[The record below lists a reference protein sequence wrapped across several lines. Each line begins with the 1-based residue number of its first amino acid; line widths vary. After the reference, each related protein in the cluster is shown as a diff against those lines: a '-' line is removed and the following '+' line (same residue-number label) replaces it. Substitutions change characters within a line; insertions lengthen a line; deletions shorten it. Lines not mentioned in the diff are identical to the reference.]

1 MSTEV
6 KAPLKVIRVWGK
18 IAILRRAR
26 KGHKCAASCGLP
38 IEKGEEYYS
47 VFRTGAIFGNPNYGI
62 PYGAGV
68 SVHICCIHDYLNFGG
83 KRWNKNQEQK
93 SR

>member
-1 MSTEV
+1 MDTEV
-6 KAPLKVIRVWGK
+6 KVPLKVIRVWGK
-18 IAILRRAR
+18 IAFLAR
-26 KGHKCAASCGLP
+26 LSMEHECSSCGLP